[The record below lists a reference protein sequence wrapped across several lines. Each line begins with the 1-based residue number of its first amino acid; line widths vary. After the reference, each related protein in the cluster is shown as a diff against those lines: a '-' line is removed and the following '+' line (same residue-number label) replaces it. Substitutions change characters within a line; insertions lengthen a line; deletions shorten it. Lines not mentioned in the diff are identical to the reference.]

1 MGCFLLRALDAA
13 IGVLPGSFIIRVS
26 RRIVSLMQVYQKEL
40 SSLRKEKKAK
50 VKYPE
55 SQEKLRKEE
64 LALKYVERIFV
75 QACADL
81 RT

>member
-1 MGCFLLRALDAA
+1 
-13 IGVLPGSFIIRVS
+13 
-26 RRIVSLMQVYQKEL
+26 MQVYQKEL

-75 QACADL
+75 QACGDL